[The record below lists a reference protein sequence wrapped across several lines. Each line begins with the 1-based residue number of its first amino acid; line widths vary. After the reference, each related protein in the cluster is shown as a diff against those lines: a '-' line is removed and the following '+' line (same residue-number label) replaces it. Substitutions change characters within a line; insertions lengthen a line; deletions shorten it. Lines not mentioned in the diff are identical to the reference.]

1 MNIQASQIVV
11 DPQAPI
17 TINAQIASQVK
28 LLIAMGELQPG
39 EFLPKVIELAKDL
52 GVNHNTVAAAYN
64 DLVESGYLVT
74 QRGKGTFVAQTEAI
88 QKSFSHQ
95 NLYNLLSQAF
105 TAAVQFGFE
114 PSEFGTAAYAQAV
127 RLRSQKAA
135 PLKLVFVEGLQYP
148 ADVYSAIRAEIG
160 LPLSF
165 LCWEDL
171 EAPHSNPLKE
181 LWAADLVITTAQSL
195 WKVIQVAAE
204 EQEVI
209 AVEVKPD
216 LQLLTQISSLP
227 RHARVLLVAQEKAD
241 SEVMKKMLEGT
252 GISHLNL
259 QALAWESLQQNLQLL
274 EQVDGVCAS
283 RTVEHYVRHSS
294 PQPEKVIVF
303 NFSLD
308 SSNLSVLKA
317 RLAAIQLSNR
327 LPIPQSSD

>member
-17 TINAQIASQVK
+17 TINAQIAGQVK
-28 LLIAMGELQPG
+28 LLVAMGELQSG
-39 EFLPKVIELAKDL
+39 EYLPKVIELAKDL

-95 NLYNLLSQAF
+95 HFYNLLGQAF
-105 TAAVQFGFE
+105 TAAAQFGLG
-114 PSEFGTAAYAQAV
+114 PSELGTAAYAQAV
-127 RLRSQKAA
+127 RLSRQQAA
-135 PLKLVFVEGLQYP
+135 PLKLVFVESSQYP

-165 LCWEDL
+165 FPWEDL
-171 EAPHSNPLKE
+171 EANQSKALKE
-181 LWAADLVITTAQSL
+181 LWAADMVITTVQSL
-195 WKVIQVAAE
+195 WEVTQVAAE

-209 AVEVKPD
+209 AVNVKPD
-216 LQLLTQISSLP
+216 LRLLTQISSLP
-227 RHARVLLVAQEKAD
+227 RHASVLVVGQEKAD
-241 SEVMKKMLEGT
+241 SNVIRKMLEEA

-259 QALAWESLQQNLQLL
+259 KALDWKSIQQNLQLL
-274 EQVDGVCAS
+274 EQADGVCAS
-283 RTVEHYVRHSS
+283 RIVQHYVGQSS
-294 PQPEKVIVF
+294 PQPEKVMVF

-317 RLAAIQLSNR
+317 RLAAIQLAKPTTYSAK
-327 LPIPQSSD
+327 